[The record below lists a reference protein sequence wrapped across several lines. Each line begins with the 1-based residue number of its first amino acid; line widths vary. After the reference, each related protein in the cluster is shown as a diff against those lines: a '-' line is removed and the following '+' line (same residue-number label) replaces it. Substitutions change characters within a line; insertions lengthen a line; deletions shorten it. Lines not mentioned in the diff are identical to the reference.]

1 MTTEVDA
8 LILRYLQDLEAE
20 LHDLPANRRQELL
33 DEVGEH
39 IAAARAGLDPETE
52 AGVRTMLERL
62 GDPADIAAEARER
75 FGVQPPPPR
84 PATPWLEVIALVL
97 LVIPFVGWV
106 VGVVLVW
113 LSRLWTTRDKLI
125 GTIGGLSWVVAGLG
139 TVMTSAGG
147 SRAVG
152 SAPLGPPETDLLAL
166 LNRNSYEKGGFV
178 LHMLRSQVGEGPFF
192 AALRRYYAAGRDGN
206 AVTDD
211 LRREMEAASGQQ
223 LSWFFDQW
231 LRRPGFVEANVTW
244 SYDPSSQ
251 QVLLDVGQS
260 GRFGAYRFPLT
271 VELRGAD
278 GQSRRATI
286 EVPATSGARL
296 TLKVATAPLAL
307 IADPDVELLG
317 RITVSSRTPGS

>member
-106 VGVVLVW
+106 VGVILVW

-166 LNRNSYEKGGFV
+166 FLVVIPFV
-178 LHMLRSQVGEGPFF
+178 LPIV
-192 AALRRYYAAGRDGN
+192 AAIYLGFRLRRR
-206 AVTDD
+206 
-211 LRREMEAASGQQ
+211 
-223 LSWFFDQW
+223 
-231 LRRPGFVEANVTW
+231 
-244 SYDPSSQ
+244 
-251 QVLLDVGQS
+251 
-260 GRFGAYRFPLT
+260 T
-271 VELRGAD
+271 V
-278 GQSRRATI
+278 
-286 EVPATSGARL
+286 
-296 TLKVATAPLAL
+296 
-307 IADPDVELLG
+307 
-317 RITVSSRTPGS
+317 